1 MVVFGPRIRT
11 ALCVALSLT
20 VALPAW
26 SQTAPAAPAKEAPK
40 TEAAPATNND
50 TLTIFG
56 RKRNGNDPN
65 VIRIDPNRASS
76 CAFMEEYDP
85 AYDPVVQGY
94 LDDFNVRREEDD
106 KNFSDNSPGGNARS
120 GQRSSLPGMDGE
132 LAPGQQG
139 PACNPSDRNFASGRS
154 QIERRDRSLR
164 EAFAAFDE
172 KKYPEALELFR
183 KSYVKMGYDSAAL
196 MEGKMYLLGLGT
208 KADTK
213 EAVMW
218 LTKVAEAPF
227 DPTKDLEKW
236 DEEDPSVMTP
246 RSEAAMLLGR
256 IHLTGWGMPKDAN
269 AARKWYA
276 KADTFGFIPST
287 HIVGRM
293 HENGIGGEIS
303 LKEAI
308 KYYTK
313 AGTAGYALSQYAM
326 GVILYDG
333 ADGVPADRKLAAEW
347 WSHAAKRGHPDALFE
362 MGRLYDLG
370 EVVAADPQK
379 AIVYYKEAALKGQAD
394 AQVAIGTFF
403 YTGEIVGQDHV
414 IARKW
419 FMAAAQQGNP
429 DGMFNLGV
437 MLSKGEGG
445 AADRAVALIWFRL
458 AEQDGLEKAGTA
470 ANVLEAKLT
479 PEEKARASS
488 VLKELNAPA

>member
-1 MVVFGPRIRT
+1 MVVSGRRMRT
-11 ALCVALSLT
+11 ALSVILCLT
-20 VALPAW
+20 VASPAW
-26 SQTAPAAPAKEAPK
+26 SQAAPAKTEAPK
-40 TEAAPATNND
+40 AEATEVPSGD

-65 VIRIDPNRASS
+65 VIRIDPSRASS
-76 CAFMEEYDP
+76 CAFMEDYDP

-120 GQRSSLPGMDGE
+120 GQRSGLPGMEGE

-139 PACNPSDRNFASGRS
+139 PACNPSDRNFAAARS
-154 QIERRDRSLR
+154 QIARRDKSLR

-172 KKYPEALELFR
+172 KKYEEALDLFR

-208 KADTK
+208 RPDSK
-213 EAVMW
+213 EAIMW

-227 DPTKDLEKW
+227 DPTKDVQKW
-236 DEEDPSVMTP
+236 GEDDPTYMST
-246 RSEAAMLLGR
+246 RSDAAMLLGR
-256 IHLTGWGMPKDAN
+256 IYLTGWGIDKDAK
-269 AARKWYA
+269 AARKWYI
-276 KADTFGFIPST
+276 KADTFGFVPAA
-287 HIVGRM
+287 HIAGRM
-293 HENGIGGEIS
+293 FESGMGGEVDM
-303 LKEAI
+303 KGAV
-308 KYYTK
+308 KYYTR
-313 AGTAGYALSQYAM
+313 AGTAGYAPSQYAM

-333 ADGVPADRKLAAEW
+333 ADGVLADRKLAAEW
-347 WSHAAKRGHPDALFE
+347 WSHAAKRGHPDALYE

-370 EVVAADPQK
+370 EVVAADQQK
-379 AIVYYKEAALKGQAD
+379 ALVYYKEAALAGQAD

-403 YTGEIVGQDHV
+403 YTGEIVGQDLV

-429 DGMFNLGV
+429 DGMFNIGV

-445 AADRAVALIWFRL
+445 DADRAVALIWFRL
-458 AEQDGLEKAGTA
+458 AEQEGLEKAGKA
-470 ANVLEAKLT
+470 ANALEPKLT
-479 PEEKARASS
+479 DKEKARASS
-488 VLKELNAPA
+488 VLKELKAAG